1 MWETRWQGLGK
12 GLSQKDCPVWKVR
25 QSLVPPL
32 REEPSSRSACY
43 GRRPPAGSAAGRC
56 ALQGHRQPKGPSSNF
71 PSHRAPSR
79 ARDRSRGWPGHRT
92 AGTGSARHWGR
103 GKKEPGKSAGRSDGA
118 GRGILRSSA
127 PDEGSQSSSYLTPN
141 PRMSLQDDGK
151 GRGCVPCW
159 YLGCRGGEQQR
170 RAAAGEAQTRG
181 KGKKKK
187 TNISQRLNAAQGFRG
202 VKIALR

>member
-1 MWETRWQGLGK
+1 MGDVL
-12 GLSQKDCPVWKVR
+12 
-25 QSLVPPL
+25 L
-32 REEPSSRSACY
+32 RDQ
-43 GRRPPAGSAAGRC
+43 PPATVLCRATGSQRG
-56 ALQGHRQPKGPSSNF
+56 L
-71 PSHRAPSR
+71 RATSQAIELLPE
-79 ARDRSRGWPGHRT
+79 P
-92 AGTGSARHWGR
+92 GTGAGGGQDTAQQVRGAPGTGEG

-159 YLGCRGGEQQR
+159 YLGCWGGEQQR
-170 RAAAGEAQTRG
+170 RAAAGEAQTGG